1 MLVKLFLNQ
10 RINSK
15 GLRLI
20 RLLVLGGLSSLT
32 ASIVSSSA
40 YSQQPLIRELE
51 ARRYINLINKA
62 QAKYYQSNQHF
73 ATQLGQLNIQV
84 PAQTNYYTYVVV
96 PTQLLSGSQQ
106 AKAVT
111 AQARPLPNRPYLKA
125 VIGGTLALHTSSTTL
140 TLNST
145 RCEAVKPPAQGGANG
160 NQTLNFYSSFQGIEI
175 LFCPQGYRDLDR

>member
-1 MLVKLFLNQ
+1 MLVKIFLNQ
-10 RINSK
+10 GINSK
-15 GLRLI
+15 GVMLI

-51 ARRYINLINKA
+51 ARRYISLINNA
-62 QAKYYQSNQHF
+62 QAKYYLTHQQF
-73 ATQLGQLNIQV
+73 ATQLGQLNTGI
-84 PAQTNYYTYVVV
+84 PAQTKYYTYVIV
-96 PTQLLSGSQQ
+96 PTQAIPAG

-125 VIGGTLALHTSSTTL
+125 VIGGTLALQTSSTTL

-145 RCEAVKPPAQGGANG
+145 RCEAAKPPAQGGANG
-160 NQTLNFYSSFQGIEI
+160 NQTLNYYSSFQGKEI
-175 LFCPQGYRDLDR
+175 LFCPQGYRDLDHHA